1 MMKPATAGQNSG
13 KRSCMTPP
21 TTNTGSIGTTS
32 TSSSSCPVPSPVTHF
47 TRCRSGTSAC
57 ASGVQAV
64 LRQGVQ
70 GDARVRC
77 LAVGQEEHARH
88 TCLRLHPFLLQ
99 SRCTC
104 RLPARPPASRLSTQ
118 PSHTCRPH
126 QGSLAAPAPQHQC
139 TLAQSAARHPAMAAT
154 ARASQVHTQAHAWLE
169 TSSQAAV
176 SKQLLKPCF
185 YLQSSVTECVC
196 GRPVLSRKALS
207 QRTMTAAVDAAWG
220 AHPAPFPSPVC

>member
-104 RLPARPPASRLSTQ
+104 RLPARPPPAGSALSPATPVDRIRALLQ
-118 PSHTCRPH
+118 RPH
-126 QGSLAAPAPQHQC
+126 HSINALWLNQRLVTLQWRQPQGLVKC
-139 TLAQSAARHPAMAAT
+139 TLRPMHGLRRAAR
-154 ARASQVHTQAHAWLE
+154 L
-169 TSSQAAV
+169 
-176 SKQLLKPCF
+176 PC
-185 YLQSSVTECVC
+185 QSSC
-196 GRPVLSRKALS
+196 
-207 QRTMTAAVDAAWG
+207 
-220 AHPAPFPSPVC
+220 